1 MKRIDIAILKEFL
14 DHSGCGLYFTQDPFV
29 IAGHTAKINDI
40 EDSTLIRWVE
50 EYNSHHA
57 TIVTSDSADDNGP
70 PLADH
75 NKEGSNETD
84 Y

>member
-50 EYNSHHA
+50 EYNNSN
-57 TIVTSDSADDNGP
+57 DEDNGP
-70 PLADH
+70 PVDH
-75 NKEGSNETD
+75 KGEEQHE
-84 Y
+84 